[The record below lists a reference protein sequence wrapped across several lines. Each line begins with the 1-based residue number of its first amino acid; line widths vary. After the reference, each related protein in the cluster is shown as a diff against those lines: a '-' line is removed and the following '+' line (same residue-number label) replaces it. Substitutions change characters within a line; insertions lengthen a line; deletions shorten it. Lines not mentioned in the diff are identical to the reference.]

1 MVPTCLENFLLHC
14 TCISLNKNYC
24 IDTLDEAEMRD
35 LIQELEEVTEWD
47 YLGVCLGVP
56 GSTLRAIRR
65 DERGAEGRKRA
76 MLIEWA
82 KIKKP
87 TWYRVVRALLEMGR
101 EVLAK
106 RIAEKYG
113 KN

>member
-1 MVPTCLENFLLHC
+1 MNTCLK
-14 TCISLNKNYC
+14 TNYC

-35 LIQELEEVTEWD
+35 LILELEEVTEWD

-56 GSTLRAIRR
+56 GATLRAIRR
-65 DERGAEGRKRA
+65 DERGAESRKRA
-76 MLIEWA
+76 MLMEWA

-87 TWYRVVRALLEMGR
+87 TWYRIVHALLEMGM

-106 RIAEKYG
+106 RIAAKYG